1 MIHKYWHM
9 IHWAGLQNRFWICG
23 LLCVVV
29 LFLFFRV
36 YRQIKT
42 VKKLVAIR
50 FQSLLLYQR
59 SFFYKF
65 LKNGFFFLGF
75 LTLSLALLQPQWDK
89 KEENVQQEGRDLL
102 IAVDI
107 SRSMLGQ
114 DLKPNRLE
122 FAKQKI
128 KKLLFNLSCE
138 RVGLILF
145 SGDAVVQ
152 CPLTKDYSA
161 FFMFLDNLDV
171 ETISSG
177 TTTIEGAISL
187 ALQTFES
194 MPERQTKL
202 LCIFTDGE
210 DFSTNLAGIKEKAE
224 REHLAI
230 FAFGVGT
237 KFGAPIP
244 VLDSQGKQIGF
255 EKDASGN
262 IVMSKLNDG
271 ILKNLTVQTGG
282 KYIPTTPL
290 SHDDIKEF
298 IAEVQKF
305 EKDSLEDA
313 TVQRYQEQYPYF
325 VAVSL
330 ICFILE
336 WLL

>member
-1 MIHKYWHM
+1 MIHTYWHM
-9 IHWAGLQNRFWICG
+9 IHWAGLQNRFWVVG
-23 LLCVVV
+23 LLFIVL
-29 LFLFFRV
+29 LFLSFRL
-36 YRQIKT
+36 YRQIKV
-42 VKKLVAIR
+42 VKKLVSVR
-50 FQSLLLYQR
+50 FQSTLLYQG
-59 SFFYKF
+59 SFFYKC
-65 LKNGFFFLGF
+65 LKSGFFFIGF
-75 LTLSLALLQPQWDK
+75 LFLSLALLQPQWNK
-89 KEENVQQEGRDLL
+89 KEEIVQQEGRDLL

-152 CPLTKDYSA
+152 CPLTKDYAA
-161 FFMFLDNLDV
+161 FFMFLDHLDV

-177 TTTIEGAISL
+177 TTTVQGAISL
-187 ALQTFES
+187 VLQTFES
-194 MPERQTKL
+194 IPERKTKL

-210 DFSTNLAGIKEKAE
+210 DFSTNLADIKEKAE

-244 VLDSQGKQIGF
+244 LLDNQGKQVGF
-255 EKDASGN
+255 EKDASGK
-262 IVMSKLNDG
+262 IIMSKLNDG
-271 ILKNLTVQTGG
+271 ILKNLTAQTGG
-282 KYIPTTPL
+282 KYIATTPL

-298 IAEVQKF
+298 IIEVQKF
-305 EKDSLEDA
+305 EKDNLEDT
-313 TVQRYQEQYPYF
+313 TVHRYQEQYPYF
-325 VAVSL
+325 IAVSL
-330 ICFILE
+330 ICFVLE